1 MGKRKVIIDCDP
13 GIDDSLAIILAL
25 KSPELEVRGITIVS
39 GNVHGSKGAE
49 NALKILKSINRL
61 DIPVYVG
68 KTEPLKRQLV
78 TAEDTHGEDGLGETQ
93 YPKVE
98 EVRCRTEAIEF
109 ILEAIKKEEITI
121 IALGPLTN
129 IAAAIQEDKES
140 FSKVKEIVFMG
151 GTFKSFGNCSPV
163 AEFNFL
169 VDSDAAKYVFNNAK
183 VPLTMVG
190 LDVTREI
197 VLTPNYIEMLKQF
210 NNQLSKLIIDITRF
224 YVDFHWKQKRILG
237 CVIND
242 PLAVAYL
249 LDNTICKGK
258 DYYVDV
264 VTEGQAIGMSMVD
277 EGNFLKKDPN
287 CKVLTETDANSF
299 FYKFFN
305 TLFPEFKDDIEIV
318 LSDKKYSY

>member
-1 MGKRKVIIDCDP
+1 MEKKKVIIDCDP

-39 GNVHGSKGAE
+39 GNVHGNKGAE

-61 DIPVYVG
+61 DVPVYVG

-93 YPKVE
+93 YPTVE
-98 EVRCRTEAIEF
+98 ETRYRTGAVEF
-109 ILEAIKKEEITI
+109 ILNAIKKEEISI

-129 IAAAIQEDKES
+129 IATAMQEDNEV

-151 GTFKSFGNCSPV
+151 GAFKSFGNCSPV
-163 AEFNFL
+163 AEFNFW
-169 VDSDAAKYVFNNAK
+169 VDPDAAKYVLNNAK

-210 NNQLSKLIIDITRF
+210 NNQLSKLIVDITRF
-224 YVDFHWKQKRILG
+224 YVNFHWKQEKTLG

-249 LDNTICKGK
+249 LDNSLCEGK
-258 DYYVDV
+258 SYYVDV
-264 VTEGQAIGMSMVD
+264 VIEGQAIGMSMVD
-277 EGNFLKKDPN
+277 EGNFLRKKPN
-287 CKVLTETDANSF
+287 CKVLTETDANRF

-305 TLFPEFKDDIEIV
+305 TLFPEFKEDIEIV
-318 LSDKKYSY
+318 LSDKRYSY